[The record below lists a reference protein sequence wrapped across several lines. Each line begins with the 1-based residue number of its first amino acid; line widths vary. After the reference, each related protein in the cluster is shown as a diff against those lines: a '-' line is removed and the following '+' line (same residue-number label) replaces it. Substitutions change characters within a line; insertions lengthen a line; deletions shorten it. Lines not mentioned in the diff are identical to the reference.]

1 MKPKHFLMENVRSMK
16 DADRDIISGYMGVQP
31 IMIDSALVAPAM
43 RKRYYWTNIPGVE
56 KPEKKDIP
64 LQSILDTGYT
74 ERVKARCLAVI
85 DSRPNATPVKM
96 FHRYYSS
103 GFTTLIF
110 KDRQHYLDCCEY
122 YDTHYKGM
130 AAKDIP
136 VSETDVF
143 DGVRYLD

>member
-1 MKPKHFLMENVRSMK
+1 MKPKYFLMENVRSMK

-43 RKRYYWTNIPGVE
+43 RKRYYWTNIPGVD

-110 KDRQHYLDCCEY
+110 KDR
-122 YDTHYKGM
+122 
-130 AAKDIP
+130 
-136 VSETDVF
+136 
-143 DGVRYLD
+143 